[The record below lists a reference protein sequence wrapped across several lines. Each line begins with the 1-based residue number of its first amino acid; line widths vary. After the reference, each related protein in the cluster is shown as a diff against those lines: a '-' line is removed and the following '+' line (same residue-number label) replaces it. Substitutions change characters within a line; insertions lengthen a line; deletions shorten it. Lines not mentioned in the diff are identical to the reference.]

1 MRGTVLTA
9 LRARSMPVVPG
20 IVLAALATS
29 APLAADA
36 PPAVAAPLV
45 AAAGDIACDPNHYA
59 FNGGR
64 GTGEHCRQLS
74 TSRLLG
80 SADRVLPLGDIQ
92 YENGRLSKFRASY
105 DRSWGRFKAKTRPV
119 IGNHEYGAEGG
130 PPLSPSGYFDYF
142 GRLAGPRPL
151 GYYSFDLGDWHLIA
165 LNSMCKRVGGCGR
178 DSRQERWL
186 RDDLARNRAKR
197 CVLAYWHHPRFS
209 SGPAGSHRSVTA
221 LWAALHEARADVV
234 LVGHDH
240 FYEQFAPQ
248 SAAGIATRSGPREFM
263 VGTGGRSLTSPRV
276 RVANSRKRVRAFG
289 VLRLRL
295 GAIDYRWSFVRAGD
309 GAALDRGSAS
319 CV

>member
-1 MRGTVLTA
+1 VAGV
-9 LRARSMPVVPG
+9 
-20 IVLAALATS
+20 VLAALSTA
-29 APLAADA
+29 APAAG
-36 PPAVAAPLV
+36 APLV

-59 FNGGR
+59 FNRGLGR
-64 GTGEHCRQLS
+64 GDRCRQLA

-80 SADRVLPLGDIQ
+80 PADRVLALGDNQ

-119 IGNHEYGAEGG
+119 LGNHEYGAEGG
-130 PPLSPSGYFDYF
+130 PRLSPNGYFDYF
-142 GRLAGPRPL
+142 GALAGPRPA

-165 LNSMCKRVGGCGR
+165 LTSMCGRVGGCGR
-178 DSRQERWL
+178 GSRQERWL
-186 RDDLARNRAKR
+186 RDDLAAHRDKR

-209 SGPAGSHRSVTA
+209 SGPSGSHRSVRA

-248 SAAGIATRSGPREFM
+248 SATGVATRSGPRQFM
-263 VGTGGRSLTSPRV
+263 VGTGGRSLTSPRAT
-276 RVANSRKRVRAFG
+276 VANSRKRVRASG

-295 GAIDYRWSFVRAGD
+295 GATSYRWSLSEQATERRWT
-309 GAALDRGSAS
+309 AALPRACESRS
-319 CV
+319 